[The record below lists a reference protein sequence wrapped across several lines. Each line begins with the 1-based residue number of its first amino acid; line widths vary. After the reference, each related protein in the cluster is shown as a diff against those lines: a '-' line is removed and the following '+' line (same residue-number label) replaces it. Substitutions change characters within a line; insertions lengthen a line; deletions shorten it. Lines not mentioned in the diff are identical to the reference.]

1 MHHSLPHT
9 TGISRCRSH
18 LGPQELQ
25 LQMLRCLNGERQE
38 GAWPGASGEGTGG
51 PRRPHGAHCSREM
64 SGKAH
69 LGTCLLRRRWS
80 LRDASGF
87 CPPWTA
93 PGAAAGASSSCCS
106 GCRGPAWSPG
116 APCGGVGGPRP
127 GCCCGDKGCNGRT
140 RQVVSPGRDVPTPVQ
155 PRCSKPW
162 EQQLWGDA
170 LLRAGMRESCSAWQG
185 GEALLKTLGRAGL
198 LFPHLGT
205 GTGTS
210 PSVSPSISLRAS
222 TLAEERGEKQE
233 CASQSGQHGSGPARG
248 SAHLGFG

>member
-25 LQMLRCLNGERQE
+25 LQMLRCLNGEQQE

-69 LGTCLLRRRWS
+69 LGTCPLRRRWS

-127 GCCCGDKGCNGRT
+127 GCCCGDKGCNRRT
-140 RQVVSPGRDVPTPVQ
+140 RQVVSPGRDVPTLVQ
-155 PRCSKPW
+155 PHCSKPW
-162 EQQLWGDA
+162 EQQLWGKCSAEDRNEGE
-170 LLRAGMRESCSAWQG
+170 LFHLAGGRSTPQNPRESRTPLPSPGHWHRHVPFSFPQH
-185 GEALLKTLGRAGL
+185 LLEGL
-198 LFPHLGT
+198 H
-205 GTGTS
+205 
-210 PSVSPSISLRAS
+210 I
-222 TLAEERGEKQE
+222 
-233 CASQSGQHGSGPARG
+233 C
-248 SAHLGFG
+248 